1 MLFQTRQQHKK
12 GLTMKKDDFLLS
24 SDYDENDNHY
34 YYIYNWKTLDILKK
48 FDNLQDAEN
57 YFNSLPD

>member
-1 MLFQTRQQHKK
+1 MLFQTRQQPKK

-24 SDYDENDNHY
+24 SDYDENDNQY
-34 YYIYNWKTLDILKK
+34 FYIYNWQTLDLLKK

-57 YFNSLPD
+57 FFNSLPD